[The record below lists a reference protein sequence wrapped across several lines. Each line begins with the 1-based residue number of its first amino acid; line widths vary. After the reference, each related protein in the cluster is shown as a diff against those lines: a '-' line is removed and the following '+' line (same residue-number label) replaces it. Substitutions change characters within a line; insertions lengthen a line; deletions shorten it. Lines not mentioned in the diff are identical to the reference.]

1 MAERR
6 RRKPLMSPE
15 ERAAYWREVD
25 ERTEWLEEFLA
36 RRMRRTAELMAQ
48 QERDE
53 ERRRNSLIGRLRRRL
68 AAWTDRNPRCLA
80 EARHRAVRPRRCSV
94 AHLASSCRVESC
106 SLRNTFETWLSTVF
120 TERWSRA
127 AISLYT

>member
-6 RRKPLMSPE
+6 RRKPRMSPE

-36 RRMRRTAELMAQ
+36 RRMQRTAELKAQ

-68 AAWTDRNPRCLA
+68 AA
-80 EARHRAVRPRRCSV
+80 
-94 AHLASSCRVESC
+94 
-106 SLRNTFETWLSTVF
+106 
-120 TERWSRA
+120 
-127 AISLYT
+127 